1 MTIMIREFYRLRELS
16 LLDKS
21 NDWNREASMY
31 KHIIWDFDG
40 TLFDTYEVMGRALQ
54 LTFRK
59 IGIDE
64 PLEDIIRLMK
74 KSISEALNY
83 YADQYHIDAEFIKD
97 YETTRRELE
106 LEECKPYSGAI
117 ELLKYI
123 KETGRYNYLF
133 THRGISSI
141 TFLQKHQIYDYFTD
155 CITSQHSFERK
166 PSPAA
171 ILHLVEK
178 YQIKQQDAIMIGD
191 RDLDILSA
199 KNAGIRACFFDEA
212 GAEYGA
218 ADYNIKNIT
227 QLYEIL

>member
-1 MTIMIREFYRLRELS
+1 
-16 LLDKS
+16 
-21 NDWNREASMY
+21 MY
-31 KHIIWDFDG
+31 KHMIWDFDG

-54 LTFRK
+54 MTFQR
-59 IGIDE
+59 IGVNE

-74 KSISEALNY
+74 VSISEALHY
-83 YADQYHIDAEFIKD
+83 YTCQYHIDEEFIRT
-97 YETTRRELE
+97 YEATRREME
-106 LEECKPYSGAI
+106 LVECKPYPGVI

-123 KETGRYNYLF
+123 KETGGYNYLF

-155 CITSQHSFERK
+155 CITSTHSFERK

-171 ILHLVEK
+171 ILHLVER
-178 YQIKQQDAIMIGD
+178 YQMKPQEAIMIGD

-199 KNAGIRACFFDEA
+199 KNAGIQACFFDDA
-212 GAEYGA
+212 GAVCGT
-218 ADYNIKNIT
+218 ADYNINHII

>member
-1 MTIMIREFYRLRELS
+1 
-16 LLDKS
+16 
-21 NDWNREASMY
+21 MY

-59 IGIDE
+59 IDVNE

-74 KSISEALNY
+74 VSISEALNY
-83 YADQYHIDAEFIKD
+83 YIRMYHIDEEFIND
-97 YETTRRELE
+97 YETTRREME
-106 LEECKPYSGAI
+106 LDECKPYPGVL

-155 CITSQHSFERK
+155 CITSRHSFERK

-171 ILHLVEK
+171 ILHLAEK
-178 YQIKQQDAIMIGD
+178 YQMKPEEAIMIGD

-199 KNAGIRACFFDEA
+199 KNAGIRACFFDDT
-212 GAEYGA
+212 GVICGA
-218 ADYNIKNIT
+218 ADYNMKHII